1 MCTLY
6 DRLNARGRIGESGG
20 ADIYL
25 SFAWAV
31 VAGGRMIFLSGAVT
45 MTMTAAVAFAQENKG
60 RFVEE
65 LKALLRIPSIS
76 TDPERVGDVRRA
88 AEFVAAELK
97 RIGMENVRLIE
108 TTTPEE
114 VIVDAAGQARM
125 VRERK
130 GHPLVY
136 ADWLQAGSAKAT
148 VLCYGHYDV
157 QPAEPL
163 DEWKSPPFEPT
174 ERDGNIY
181 ARGAVDDKGQMWMHV
196 KALESLMVAGGGTL
210 PVNVRVIVEGEE
222 EVGGEG
228 IAAFVRE
235 HGEELKADVALV
247 SDTEM
252 FVAELPTL
260 CVGLRGM
267 IYTEIEARGART
279 DLHSGM
285 YGGAAPN
292 PFVALAQVIAK
303 LKDED
308 GKILIPGFYDK
319 VQKPSADELKA
330 WKALPFDEEHYRE
343 TEVGS
348 VALTGEPGL
357 SVLERT
363 WARPTLDVHGM
374 PGGFIGAGAK
384 TVIPAKAVAKVSM
397 RLVPD
402 MTPAESFAKYKA
414 YVESITPKGV
424 VLDVRLIHAGDPI
437 VVSTD
442 NSYVKAATE
451 AMHAVFGKETVF
463 VRGGGSIPIVGD
475 FVRELKIP
483 TVMMGFGLPDDNL
496 HAPNEKF
503 HLANFYRGIESIVRF
518 LSGVGA

>member
-1 MCTLY
+1 MS
-6 DRLNARGRIGESGG
+6 LN
-20 ADIYL
+20 
-25 SFAWAV
+25 
-31 VAGGRMIFLSGAVT
+31 
-45 MTMTAAVAFAQENKG
+45 AAVAFAKDNG
-60 RFVEE
+60 DRFVEE

-76 TDPERVGDVRRA
+76 TDPERRGDVRKA
-88 AEFVAAELK
+88 AEFVAAELT
-97 RIGMENVRLIE
+97 RFGMENVRLIE
-108 TTTPEE
+108 TSTDES
-114 VIVDAAGQARM
+114 VIAEANSPGKVIPARI
-125 VRERK
+125 

-136 ADWLQAGSAKAT
+136 ADWLHAPGKPT

-163 DEWKSPPFEPT
+163 DEWKSPPFEPVI
-174 ERDGNIY
+174 RNGNIY

-196 KALESLMVAGGGTL
+196 KALESLMIAGGGTL
-210 PVNVRVIVEGEE
+210 PVNIRVIVEGEE

-228 IAAFVRE
+228 IAEFVKS
-235 HGEELKADVALV
+235 HGDQLKADVALV

-252 FVAELPTL
+252 FAPELPTL

-308 GKILIPGFYDK
+308 GKLLIPRIYDN
-319 VQKPSADELKA
+319 VVKPTDAELKA
-330 WKALPFDEEHYRE
+330 WKALPFDEEEYRE
-343 TEVGS
+343 SEVGS
-348 VALTGEPGL
+348 TALTGEPAY

-363 WARPTLDVHGM
+363 WSRPTMDVHGM

-384 TVIPAKAVAKVSM
+384 TVIPAKAVAKVSL

-402 MTPAESFAKYKA
+402 MTPAETFALLQE
-414 YVESITPKGV
+414 YVQTITPKGV
-424 VLDVRLIHAGDPI
+424 TIEVRLIHSGDPI

-442 NSYVKAATE
+442 NRFVAAATD
-451 AMHAVFGKETVF
+451 AMKTVFGKETVF

-475 FVRELKIP
+475 FVRGLGTP

-503 HLANFYRGIESIVRF
+503 NLSNFHRGIESIVRW
-518 LSGVGA
+518 LELVGAS

>member
-1 MCTLY
+1 MATTA
-6 DRLNARGRIGESGG
+6 DTAVEFAKVNGE
-20 ADIYL
+20 
-25 SFAWAV
+25 
-31 VAGGRMIFLSGAVT
+31 
-45 MTMTAAVAFAQENKG
+45 

-88 AEFVAAELK
+88 AQFVADELT

-108 TTTPEE
+108 TTSTTHSN
-114 VIVDAAGQARM
+114 
-125 VRERK
+125 

-136 ADWLQAGSAKAT
+136 ADWLNAAPAADGKPKPT

-163 DEWKSPPFEPT
+163 DEWKSPPFEP
-174 ERDGNIY
+174 EIRDGNVY

-196 KALESLMVAGGGTL
+196 KALEAMMAAGGGKL

-235 HGEELKADVALV
+235 HGDQLKADVALV

-252 FVAELPTL
+252 FAPDTPTL

-267 IYTEIEARGART
+267 IYTEIEVRGART

-285 YGGAAPN
+285 YGGVAPN
-292 PFVALAQVIAK
+292 PFVALAQIIAK
-303 LKDED
+303 LKGAD
-308 GKILIPGFYDK
+308 GRILVPGIYDK
-319 VQKPSADELKA
+319 VARPTAAELEA
-330 WKALPFDEEHYRE
+330 WKALPFDEEEFRE
-343 TEVGS
+343 GEVGS
-348 VALTGEPGL
+348 AALTGEPGY
-357 SVLERT
+357 SALERM
-363 WARPTLDVHGM
+363 WSRPTLDVHGM

-384 TVIPAKAVAKVSM
+384 TVIPAKALAKVSL

-402 MTPAESFAKYKA
+402 MTPGESFELYKA
-414 YVESITPKGV
+414 YVESIVPAGCT
-424 VLDVRLIHAGDPI
+424 LEVRLIHSGDPI

-442 NSYVKAATE
+442 NAYVAKATE
-451 AMHAVFGKETVF
+451 AMRTVFGKDTVF

-475 FVRELKIP
+475 FVRELGIP
-483 TVMMGFGLPDDNL
+483 TLLMGFGLPDDNL

-503 HLANFYRGIESIVRF
+503 NLSNFHRGIESIVRWMG
-518 LSGVGA
+518 SVGE

>member
-1 MCTLY
+1 MSSRAVEFAK
-6 DRLNARGRIGESGG
+6 DNG
-20 ADIYL
+20 A
-25 SFAWAV
+25 
-31 VAGGRMIFLSGAVT
+31 
-45 MTMTAAVAFAQENKG
+45 

-76 TDPERVGDVRRA
+76 TTPERAGDVRKA
-88 AEFVAAELK
+88 AEFVAAGL
-97 RIGMENVRLIE
+97 RAAGMENVRLIE
-108 TTTPEE
+108 TSTPK
-114 VIVDAAGQARM
+114 
-125 VRERK
+125 RE

-136 ADWLQAGSAKAT
+136 ADWLHAPGKPT

-157 QPAEPL
+157 QPPDPL
-163 DEWKSPPFEPT
+163 DEWKSPPFEPE

-196 KALESLMVAGGGTL
+196 KALESLLKAEGKL
-210 PVNVRVIVEGEE
+210 PVNIKVIVEGEE

-228 IAAFVRE
+228 IAVFVRE
-235 HGEELKADVALV
+235 HGDVLKADAALV

-252 FVAELPTL
+252 FAPELPTL

-267 IYTEIEARGART
+267 IYTELEVRGAAT

-292 PFVALAQVIAK
+292 PFVALAQIIAK
-303 LKDED
+303 LKDES
-308 GKILIPGFYDK
+308 GHIAIPGFYDGIEE
-319 VQKPSADELKA
+319 PTSDELKA
-330 WKALPFDEEHYRE
+330 WKSLPFDEEHYRK

-348 VALTGEPGL
+348 TELTGELGF

-363 WARPTLDVHGM
+363 WSRPTMDVHGM
-374 PGGFIGAGAK
+374 PGGFTGAGAK
-384 TVIPAKAVAKVSM
+384 TVIPAKALAKISF
-397 RLVPD
+397 RLVPG
-402 MTPAESFAKYKA
+402 MTPDATFAKYKEF
-414 YVESITPKGV
+414 VEKISPKGV
-424 VLDVRLIHAGDPI
+424 QASVRMIHSGEPI

-442 NSYVKAATE
+442 NDYIRAAKE
-451 AMHAVFGKETVF
+451 AMAEVFGKETVF

-475 FVRELKIP
+475 FVRELGIP

-503 HLANFYRGIESIVRF
+503 HLANFHRGIESIVRF
-518 LSGVGA
+518 FGLVGGV

>member
-1 MCTLY
+1 M
-6 DRLNARGRIGESGG
+6 SGKAVEFAKDNG
-20 ADIYL
+20 A
-25 SFAWAV
+25 
-31 VAGGRMIFLSGAVT
+31 
-45 MTMTAAVAFAQENKG
+45 

-76 TDPERVGDVRRA
+76 TTPERAGDVRKA
-88 AEFVAAELK
+88 AEFVAEGLRAA
-97 RIGMENVRLIE
+97 GMENVRLIE
-108 TTTPEE
+108 TTT
-114 VIVDAAGQARM
+114 ATHQ
-125 VRERK
+125 

-136 ADWLQAGSAKAT
+136 ADWLHAPGKPT

-157 QPAEPL
+157 QPPDPL
-163 DEWKSPPFEPT
+163 DEWKSPPFEPE

-196 KALESLMVAGGGTL
+196 KALESLLKAEGKL
-210 PVNVRVIVEGEE
+210 PVNIKVIVEGEE

-235 HGEELKADVALV
+235 HGDVLKADAALV

-252 FVAELPTL
+252 FAPELPTL

-267 IYTEIEARGART
+267 IYTELEVRGAAT

-292 PFVALAQVIAK
+292 PFVALAQIIAK
-303 LKDED
+303 LKDET
-308 GKILIPGFYDK
+308 GHIAIPGFYDGIEA
-319 VQKPSADELKA
+319 PTADELKA
-330 WKALPFDEEHYRE
+330 WKSLPFDEEHYRK

-348 VALTGEPGL
+348 TELTGEPDF

-363 WARPTLDVHGM
+363 WSRPTMDVHGM
-374 PGGFIGAGAK
+374 PGGFTGAGAK
-384 TVIPAKAVAKVSM
+384 TVIPAKALAKISF
-397 RLVPD
+397 RLVPG
-402 MTPAESFAKYKA
+402 MTPEATFEKYRKF
-414 YVESITPKGV
+414 VEGIVPKGTQV
-424 VLDVRLIHAGDPI
+424 TVRMIHSGEPI

-442 NSYVKAATE
+442 NDYIRAAKE
-451 AMHAVFGKETVF
+451 AMGEVFGKETVF

-475 FVRELKIP
+475 FVRELGIP

-503 HLANFYRGIESIVRF
+503 HLANFHRGIESIVRF
-518 LSGVGA
+518 FGLVGGA

>member
-1 MCTLY
+1 M
-6 DRLNARGRIGESGG
+6 
-20 ADIYL
+20 
-25 SFAWAV
+25 
-31 VAGGRMIFLSGAVT
+31 AGL
-45 MTMTAAVAFAQENKG
+45 TAAVAFAKDNG
-60 RFVEE
+60 DRFVEE
-65 LKALLRIPSIS
+65 LKDLLRIPSIS
-76 TDPERVGDVRRA
+76 TDPERVSDVRQA
-88 AEFVAAELK
+88 AQFVADELT
-97 RIGMENVRLIE
+97 RIGLENVQLIE
-108 TTTPEE
+108 TST
-114 VIVDAAGQARM
+114 A
-125 VRERK
+125 ERK

-136 ADWLQAGSAKAT
+136 ADFLKVTGKPT

-163 DEWKSPPFEPT
+163 DEWKSPPFEP
-174 ERDGNIY
+174 EVRDGNVY

-196 KALESLMVAGGGTL
+196 KALESLMVAGGGVL
-210 PVNVRVIVEGEE
+210 PVNVRVIIEGEE

-235 HGEELKADVALV
+235 HGARLKADVALV

-252 FVAELPTL
+252 FAPDLPTL

-267 IYTEIEARGART
+267 IYTEIEVRGART

-303 LKDED
+303 LKDAE

-319 VQKPSADELKA
+319 VATPTDAELAA
-330 WKALPFDEEHYRE
+330 WKALPFDEEEYRVS
-343 TEVGS
+343 EVGS
-348 VALTGEPGL
+348 TALTGEAGF

-363 WARPTLDVHGM
+363 WSRPTLDVHGM

-384 TVIPAKAVAKVSM
+384 TVIPAKATAKVSL

-402 MTPAESFAKYKA
+402 MTPTESFAQYRA
-414 YVESITPKGV
+414 YVESIVPKGCT
-424 VLDVRLIHAGDPI
+424 LEVRLIHSGDPI
-437 VVSTD
+437 VVSTE
-442 NSYVKAATE
+442 NAYVGMATE
-451 AMHAVFGKETVF
+451 AMKTVFGKETVF

-475 FVRELKIP
+475 FVRELGIP
-483 TVMMGFGLPDDNL
+483 TLMMGFGLPDDNL

-503 HLANFYRGIESIVRF
+503 NLSNFHRGIESIVRF
-518 LSGVGA
+518 MGLVGA

>member
-1 MCTLY
+1 
-6 DRLNARGRIGESGG
+6 
-20 ADIYL
+20 
-25 SFAWAV
+25 
-31 VAGGRMIFLSGAVT
+31 
-45 MTMTAAVAFAQENKG
+45 MTAAVAFAKDNG
-60 RFVEE
+60 DRFVEE
-65 LKALLRIPSIS
+65 LKTLLRIPSIS
-76 TDPERVGDVRRA
+76 TDPERVEDVRKA
-88 AEFVAAELK
+88 AQFVADELK
-97 RIGMENVRLIE
+97 RIGLENVRLIE
-108 TTTPEE
+108 TSTDET
-114 VIVDAAGQARM
+114 VVADASGPGKVVPGR
-125 VRERK
+125 V

-136 ADWLQAGSAKAT
+136 GEWLHAAPAADGKPKPT

-163 DEWKSPPFEPT
+163 DEWKSPPFEP
-174 ERDGNIY
+174 EIRDGNIY

-196 KALESLMVAGGGTL
+196 KALESLFVAGGAKL

-228 IAAFVRE
+228 IATFVRQ
-235 HGEELKADVALV
+235 HGEQLKADVALV

-252 FVAELPTL
+252 FAADLPTL

-292 PFVALAQVIAK
+292 PFVALAQIIAK
-303 LKDED
+303 LKDAD

-319 VQKPSADELKA
+319 VAKPTDAELHA
-330 WKALPFDEEHYRE
+330 WQALPFDEEEYRE
-343 TEVGS
+343 AEVGS
-348 VALTGEPGL
+348 AALTGEPGY

-384 TVIPAKAVAKVSM
+384 TVIPAKAVAKVSL

-402 MTPAESFAKYKA
+402 MTPAESFAQYKA
-414 YVESITPKGV
+414 YVASIVPAGV
-424 VLDVRLIHAGDPI
+424 TVEVRLIHSGDPI

-442 NSYVKAATE
+442 NSFVAKATE
-451 AMHAVFGKETVF
+451 AMHTVFQKETVF

-475 FVRELKIP
+475 FVRELGIP

-503 HLANFYRGIESIVRF
+503 NLSNFHRGIESIVRW
-518 LSGVGA
+518 LELVGA

>member
-1 MCTLY
+1 MSSAAIEFS
-6 DRLNARGRIGESGG
+6 RQNQPRFLN
-20 ADIYL
+20 
-25 SFAWAV
+25 
-31 VAGGRMIFLSGAVT
+31 
-45 MTMTAAVAFAQENKG
+45 
-60 RFVEE
+60 E
-65 LKALLRIPSIS
+65 LKDLLRIPSIS
-76 TDPERVGDVRRA
+76 TLPEHAGDVRRA
-88 AEFVAAELK
+88 AETLASEMR
-97 RIGMENVRLIE
+97 RIGLEKVRLIE
-108 TTTPEE
+108 TE
-114 VIVDAAGQARM
+114 AGKTR
-125 VRERK
+125 
-130 GHPLVY
+130 HPLVY
-136 ADWLQAGSAKAT
+136 SEWLHAAGKPT

-157 QPAEPL
+157 QPPDPL
-163 DEWKSPPFEPT
+163 DEWLTPPFEPT
-174 ERDGNIY
+174 ERNGNLY
-181 ARGAVDDKGQMWMHV
+181 ARGAVDDKGQMYMHL
-196 KALESLMVAGGGTL
+196 KALESLFRAGNGKL
-210 PVNVRVIVEGEE
+210 PVNVRVILEGEE

-228 IAAFVRE
+228 IARFVRE
-235 HGEELKADVALV
+235 HPEELKADFALV

-252 FVAELPTL
+252 FAPELPTL

-285 YGGAAPN
+285 YGGAGPN
-292 PFVALAQVIAK
+292 PFVALAHVIAK
-303 LKDED
+303 LKDEH

-319 VQKPSADELKA
+319 VEKPTDAELKA

-348 VALTGEPGL
+348 VSLTGEHGV

-402 MTPAESFAKYKA
+402 MTPAESFAKYEA
-414 YVESITPKGV
+414 YVRSIVPKGV
-424 VLDVRLIHAGDPI
+424 EVEVRMLHSADPI

-442 NSYVKAATE
+442 NAFVRAATE
-451 AMHAVFGKETVF
+451 AMHAVFGKEPVF
-463 VRGGGSIPIVGD
+463 VGGGGSIPIVGD
-475 FVRELKIP
+475 FVRELKTP

-503 HLANFYRGIESIVRF
+503 HVPNFHRGIESIVRF
-518 LSGVGA
+518 F